1 MGETK
6 ECKTKETHHTT
17 HTTHNSTHQHITNT
31 NTSPPTPPQNNN
43 DTKRQANNP
52 KTKANAI
59 MTNQIM
65 ETQTTTSRSRFQ
77 KTSPRLQREKEI
89 RKLKEKGERTQVTF
103 DSATDEL
110 TTNQTTRQQ
119 ASSSQG
125 SL

>member
-1 MGETK
+1 
-6 ECKTKETHHTT
+6 
-17 HTTHNSTHQHITNT
+17 
-31 NTSPPTPPQNNN
+31 
-43 DTKRQANNP
+43 
-52 KTKANAI
+52 
-59 MTNQIM
+59 M

-103 DSATDEL
+103 DGATDEL